1 MERVG
6 GGAGSGGREGK
17 HSRDFTSEPGHPGK
31 LLPADGCGANYS
43 CAATSLISQII
54 AEMATP
60 KLLLSKL
67 LRHSR
72 STQTIASL
80 YSSSIQ
86 SHHAPHFFSPSHAF
100 TVHPLAPHSLSR
112 SFSTRDSEFGD
123 PNPGTDSAATHA
135 EHWVP
140 GFDTSVDGG
149 GGSGTAEV
157 LATISSGGSGE
168 SIFPVRA
175 LISLLDGYHDL
186 TGFPWLRPSTNGL
199 HVELIGRSG
208 YGMIGNVDDNLFLH
222 NGSQNWPISLAYLA
236 APKVEENC
244 GVIPKIHTLS
254 AEEVPPPVPP
264 PFSGR
269 SYRDQFK
276 LFMKERRAV
285 GCPSYLWFVAYTSV
299 QLQMP
304 CKRIVISDDSGG
316 GLRGWIPCFILWMT
330 AIRRM
335 ALDHHSGF
343 DYKVASCSD
352 ILGGALWFKNL
363 TQTPSGVLGLIFPLL
378 IAGLHLTNVQIS
390 FHGSS
395 VGKVTDRFG
404 TLLKYYKYYLKFL
417 TLPIFF
423 TSVCV
428 PQGCLVYWLTN
439 GLLNLIQ
446 QLCLL
451 HPNIREKLGLPPR
464 VSPLLTAANPQ
475 DLAEPGV
482 TSLDPSRKQRF
493 ISAHNLAPL
502 ELVNVTR
509 DVVLH
514 TSMVG
519 ISYSFQLDI
528 YQKGKRESSSP
539 AKMPVIHFCL
549 VFAAYKI
556 INYRLALDKDPECAR
571 ALLVMGQTLVQEG
584 RHAEAT
590 VYLERAI
597 TKLLFVG
604 HPADSENVD
613 LLIVASQWAGAAC
626 LLQSKKEEGLLHL
639 ERVAGL
645 QEPEGPERKAQYYE
659 ALVML
664 ASTLYGEGRKAE
676 AAKYFRLAAAY
687 DSAYNSFVEKCEND
701 EDSFVNDLV
710 SSRRKDY

>member
-1 MERVG
+1 
-6 GGAGSGGREGK
+6 
-17 HSRDFTSEPGHPGK
+17 
-31 LLPADGCGANYS
+31 
-43 CAATSLISQII
+43 
-54 AEMATP
+54 MATP

-86 SHHAPHFFSPSHAF
+86 SHRAPHNLSPSYAF
-100 TVHPLAPHSLSR
+100 TTHPLAPHSLSR

-123 PNPGTDSAATHA
+123 PNLGTDSAATHA
-135 EHWVP
+135 EHWAP

-157 LATISSGGSGE
+157 LAAVSSGGSGE

-175 LISLLDGYHDL
+175 LILLLDGYHDL

-199 HVELIGRSG
+199 DVELIGRSG
-208 YGMIGNVDDNLFLH
+208 YGGGQSFDALIYALFVLAYRLIFQVDDNLFLH
-222 NGSQNWPISLAYLA
+222 GGSQNWPISLAYLA

-244 GVIPKIHTLS
+244 RVIPKIAIDLDMPHYIWPEWIVSNTD
-254 AEEVPPPVPP
+254 AVPPPIPP

-285 GCPSYLWFVAYTSV
+285 GCPSYLWFIAYTSV
-299 QLQMP
+299 Q
-304 CKRIVISDDSGG
+304 
-316 GLRGWIPCFILWMT
+316 IPCFILWMT

-343 DYKVASCSD
+343 DYVRHYHKRQ
-352 ILGGALWFKNL
+352 LRGGALWFKNL

-378 IAGLHLTNVQIS
+378 IAGLHLINVQVS

-464 VSPLLTAANPQ
+464 RAANPQ
-475 DLAEPGV
+475 ELAEPGV

-502 ELVNVTR
+502 ELVN
-509 DVVLH
+509 
-514 TSMVG
+514 M
-519 ISYSFQLDI
+519 
-528 YQKGKRESSSP
+528 P
-539 AKMPVIHFCL
+539 AIHLCV

-604 HPADSENVD
+604 HPADSEDVD
-613 LLIVASQWAGAAC
+613 LLILASQWAGASC

-645 QEPEGPERKAQYYE
+645 KEPEGPERKAQYYE

-701 EDSFVNDLV
+701 EDSFVSDLV